1 MYKLMI
7 NTKLENKK
15 DVVSIK
21 SPKKYIEYHYY
32 QDVKSC
38 SKKKL
43 KVNNND
49 FRILQLNEY
58 DEILNNNYNVSQLKK
73 MCKHYHYKVS
83 GNKSELI
90 KRLYNSLR
98 LSHYA
103 VKIQSLFRGV
113 IVKKLFKL
121 KNVNMYKETTN
132 DIDFLTLEPIK
143 KLNFSQIM
151 CLKSGEKNHV
161 YCFDICSLYNL
172 FKEQYEYAKKNRKNI
187 KKHMNNVL
195 NPFNRQP
202 FPQDIHKQINV
213 IVKYSKICGMNINI
227 TIDNNDYT
235 ENLKKKNE
243 FKAIELFQK
252 IDTFGFIT
260 DSKWIMNLN
269 VFGLSKFMKELIDVW
284 DYRAQL
290 TSETRQSIYPS
301 NLGYPF
307 RVSRSLFNR
316 EIENIRH
323 SIIKNI
329 NKFINAGVDKN
340 AQSLAVFYV
349 LGALTIV
356 SKSAAEN
363 LPWLFE
369 SFSQL

>member
-7 NTKLENKK
+7 NTNLDKK
-15 DVVSIK
+15 KESISIK
-21 SPKKYIEYHYY
+21 SPKKYIEHYYY

-38 SKKKL
+38 SKKKHKVSNDDFNIL
-43 KVNNND
+43 KLNQYND
-49 FRILQLNEY
+49 ILSKNH
-58 DEILNNNYNVSQLKK
+58 NVSQLKK

-83 GNKSELI
+83 GNKPELI
-90 KRLYNSLR
+90 KRLYNNMR
-98 LSHYA
+98 LSYYA
-103 VKIQSLFRGV
+103 IKVQSLFRSFLV
-113 IVKKLFKL
+113 RQLFKM
-121 KNVNMYKETTN
+121 KNMHLYKEATN

-143 KLNFSQIM
+143 NLNLSQIV

-172 FKEQYEYAKKNRKNI
+172 FKEQFQYAKKNRKNI
-187 KKHMNNVL
+187 KKYMSCIL

-202 FPQDIHKQINV
+202 FPSDIHRQINI
-213 IVKYSKICGMNINI
+213 IVKITKICKMDINVVI
-227 TIDNNDYT
+227 NNDDYT
-235 ENLKKKNE
+235 ETLKKTNE

-260 DSKWIMNLN
+260 DSKWIMELN
-269 VFGLSKFMKELIDVW
+269 IYELSKFIKELIDVW

-290 TSETRQSIYPS
+290 TVQTRNNIYPS
-301 NLGYPF
+301 DLGYPF

-316 EIENIRH
+316 NIDSIRH
-323 SIIKNI
+323 VIIKNI
-329 NKFINAGVDKN
+329 NKFINAGVDRN
-340 AQSLAVFYV
+340 AQSLSVFYV

>member
-1 MYKLMI
+1 MI
-7 NTKLENKK
+7 NTKLNKNQTTF
-15 DVVSIK
+15 IK
-21 SPKKYIEYHYY
+21 SPKKYIQEHFYK
-32 QDVKSC
+32 DVKPTGR
-38 SKKKL
+38 KKHKITAS
-43 KVNNND
+43 D
-49 FRILQLNEY
+49 FRILKLNEY
-58 DEILNNNYNVSQLKK
+58 NNILNNNYNVSQLKII
-73 MCKHYHYKVS
+73 CKHYKYKVS
-83 GNKSELI
+83 GNKGELI
-90 KRLYNSLR
+90 KRLYNNMR
-98 LSHYA
+98 LSYYA
-103 VKIQSLFRGV
+103 VKIQSLFRAM
-113 IVKKLFKL
+113 IIKRLFKL
-121 KNVNMYKETTN
+121 KNMNLYKESTN
-132 DIDFLTLEPIK
+132 DIDFLTLEPIN
-143 KLNFSQIM
+143 KLTVSQIM
-151 CLKSGEKNHV
+151 CLKSGVKNHV

-187 KKHMNNVL
+187 ANHMKNIL

-202 FPQDIHKQINV
+202 FPKDIHLQVNN
-213 IVKYSKICGMNINI
+213 IVKISKIGGMNINVE
-227 TIDNNDYT
+227 IDNEDYS

-260 DSKWIMNLN
+260 DSKWLMNLN
-269 VFGLSKFMKELIDVW
+269 VYGLSKFMKELIDVW

-290 TSETRQSIYPS
+290 TSETRNNIFPS

-307 RVSRSLFNR
+307 RVHRSLFNR
-316 EIENIRH
+316 DIENIRH
-323 SIIKNI
+323 SIIKKI
-329 NKFINAGVDKN
+329 IKFINAGVDKN